1 MTLNQEFMQGAPQ
14 QGNGYRT
21 EQNLSP
27 ADWLLAG
34 PQPGV
39 SPVQDRPS
47 APAPRPPGSGLLSNW
62 KASASRNGNYGG
74 NVSLPPVAERN
85 TPQPQPVPRRVID
98 YPGNGLKNT
107 PGPLPLY
114 QQAGMPPAMYLSQ
127 PQQPVS
133 TAMPAQYP
141 GVPGPYQQP
150 QPMFLNAGTAT
161 APGQPPTW
169 YQPGMAPLM
178 PMPVQPQPGAG
189 PGPGFKP
196 QQRKKRHFPVWAR
209 VALGLMALLLAGAGG
224 VAGYYYVNLSA
235 PIGSIVNQQVP
246 RLKGDNNPDQGRG
259 TSGSILSGSRINILL
274 LGSDTDEKFQGT
286 YLAQTD
292 IVVTI
297 NPATRQVGMLSIPRD
312 FWINVPGSGMHKLD
326 EAYGLGG
333 VALSRLTIAEDF
345 GIHINYYAWVG
356 LDGFVKVISTVNGVD
371 VDVLHPITDDNY
383 PDDVG
388 NHTTDIYKYR
398 RLYIAPGP
406 QHLSG
411 QQALQYVRSR
421 HADLVGDFG
430 RSTRQQQVLTQLKN
444 KLNNPDVIGEL
455 PQLANDLN
463 GYVKTDMQL
472 NQVFDLMR
480 FARNID
486 TSKIQRITLGPPY
499 SHSGTGPNGQSVVFP
514 DCALIVPVIAKMFG
528 STANASC
535 NIAAN
540 GNTSSLASTQASPGA
555 NAVAQTAGNGVLQT
569 AGQMVNISTMSLSGG
584 NSDWLGIH
592 SLLDLLFLVVFES
605 PDAVRV

>member
-1 MTLNQEFMQGAPQ
+1 MALNQEFMQRAPQ
-14 QGNGYRT
+14 QGNGYQP
-21 EQNLSP
+21 EQNPSP
-27 ADWLLAG
+27 ANWQLAG

-39 SPVQDRPS
+39 SPAQNRPS

-62 KASASRNGNYGG
+62 KAGESRYGNNGG
-74 NVSLPPVAERN
+74 NVSPQPVAERN
-85 TPQPQPVPRRVID
+85 TPQPRPAPRPEID

-107 PGPLPLY
+107 PGPLSLY
-114 QQAGMPPAMYLSQ
+114 QQASMPPAMILSP
-127 PQQPVS
+127 PQQPAPMS
-133 TAMPAQYP
+133 MPAQYP
-141 GVPGPYQQP
+141 GVAGPYQQP
-150 QPMFLNAGTAT
+150 QPMFPTPGPTT
-161 APGQPPTW
+161 APGQQAW
-169 YQPGMAPLM
+169 YQPGMPPLM
-178 PMPVQPQPGAG
+178 PMPVQPQVGVR

-196 QQRKKRHFPVWAR
+196 RQSKRSRFPVWAR
-209 VALGLMALLLAGAGG
+209 VALGVMALLLAGTGG

-235 PIGSIVNQQVP
+235 PISGIVNQQVP
-246 RLKGDNNPDQGRG
+246 RLKGDDDPNQGRG
-259 TSGSILSGSRINILL
+259 TGGSILGGGRINILL

-297 NPATRQVGMLSIPRD
+297 DPATKQVAMLSIPRD

-326 EAYGLGG
+326 EAYALGG
-333 VALSRLTIAEDF
+333 VALSRLTIAQDF

-406 QHLSG
+406 QHLAG

-430 RSTRQQQVLTQLKN
+430 RSARQQQILTQLKN
-444 KLNNPDVIGEL
+444 KLNNPGVIGEL
-455 PQLANDLN
+455 PQLAQDLA

-480 FARNID
+480 LARNIN
-486 TSKIQRITLGPPY
+486 TSNIQRLTLGPPY
-499 SHSGTGPNGQSVVFP
+499 SQSGIGPNGQAVVFP
-514 DCALIVPVIAKMFG
+514 NCALIVPVIAKMFG

-535 NIAAN
+535 NIAAS
-540 GNTSSLASTQASPGA
+540 GNTSSLASTQTSPGT
-555 NAVAQTAGNGVLQT
+555 NALAQTASNGVLQT
-569 AGQMVNISTMSLSGG
+569 AGQMVNVSTMSLNSGG
-584 NSDWLGIH
+584 SDWSGIH

-605 PDAVRV
+605 PDAVQA

>member
-1 MTLNQEFMQGAPQ
+1 MTLNQEFMQRAPQ
-14 QGNGYRT
+14 QGNGYHP
-21 EQNLSP
+21 EQNSSP

-34 PQPGV
+34 SQPGV

-62 KASASRNGNYGG
+62 KAGASRYGNHGG
-74 NVSLPPVAERN
+74 NVSPPAVSARN
-85 TPQPQPVPRRVID
+85 TPQPQLASRPVID
-98 YPGNGLKNT
+98 YPGNGIKTTAGQLST
-107 PGPLPLY
+107 YQASMGPSPAMFLPP
-114 QQAGMPPAMYLSQ
+114 QQAMPTSIP
-127 PQQPVS
+127 P
-133 TAMPAQYP
+133 QYP
-141 GVPGPYQQP
+141 AGPYQQP
-150 QPMFLNAGTAT
+150 QPMFLNSGMA
-161 APGQPPTW
+161 APGQPPW
-169 YQPGMAPLM
+169 YQPGMPPLM
-178 PMPVQPQPGAG
+178 PTPVQPPVGTG

-196 QQRKKRHFPVWAR
+196 QQRKKIRFPIWAR
-209 VALGLMALLLAGAGG
+209 AALALMALLLAGAGG

-235 PIGSIVNQQVP
+235 PISNIVNQQVP

-259 TSGSILSGSRINILL
+259 TGGSILSGGRINILL
-274 LGSDTDEKFQGT
+274 LGSDTDQKFNGT

-297 NPATRQVGMLSIPRD
+297 NPATKQVGMLSIPRD

-371 VDVLHPITDDNY
+371 VDVLHPIVDDGY

-398 RLYIAPGP
+398 RLYLAPGP
-406 QHLSG
+406 QHLTG

-430 RSTRQQQVLTQLKN
+430 RSIRQQQILTQLKN
-444 KLNNPDVIGEL
+444 KLNNPGVIGEL
-455 PQLANDLN
+455 PQLADDLN

-499 SHSGTGPNGQSVVFP
+499 SHSGIGPNGQAVVFP
-514 DCALIVPVIAKMFG
+514 DCALIVPVIAKLFG

-540 GNTSSLASTQASPGA
+540 GNTSSLASTRTSPGA
-555 NAVAQTAGNGVLQT
+555 NAIAQTASNGVLQT
-569 AGQMVNISTMSLSGG
+569 AGQMANASTMSLSGG

-605 PDAVRV
+605 PDAVQA

>member
-1 MTLNQEFMQGAPQ
+1 M
-14 QGNGYRT
+14 R
-21 EQNLSP
+21 
-27 ADWLLAG
+27 
-34 PQPGV
+34 
-39 SPVQDRPS
+39 
-47 APAPRPPGSGLLSNW
+47 
-62 KASASRNGNYGG
+62 
-74 NVSLPPVAERN
+74 
-85 TPQPQPVPRRVID
+85 
-98 YPGNGLKNT
+98 
-107 PGPLPLY
+107 
-114 QQAGMPPAMYLSQ
+114 PAMYLSP
-127 PQQPVS
+127 PQQPVP
-133 TAMPAQYP
+133 TAMPVQYP
-141 GVPGPYQQP
+141 GAPGPYQQP
-150 QPMFLNAGTAT
+150 QPMFLNSSMAT
-161 APGQPPTW
+161 APGQPTL
-169 YQPGMAPLM
+169 YQPGRAPLM
-178 PMPVQPQPGAG
+178 PMPVQPQPGIGA
-189 PGPGFKP
+189 GPGFKP
-196 QQRKKRHFPVWAR
+196 QQRKKRRFPVWAR
-209 VALGLMALLLAGAGG
+209 VALALMGLLLAGAGG
-224 VAGYYYVNLSA
+224 AAGYYYVNLSA
-235 PIGSIVNQQVP
+235 PISSIVNQQVP

-259 TSGSILSGSRINILL
+259 TSGSILSGGRINILL

-371 VDVLHPITDDNY
+371 VDVLHPIIDDNY

-499 SHSGTGPNGQSVVFP
+499 SHAGIGPNGQSVVFP
-514 DCALIVPVIAKMFG
+514 NCALIVPVIAKMFG

-540 GNTSSLASTQASPGA
+540 GNTSSLASTQTSPGA
-555 NAVAQTAGNGVLQT
+555 NAIARTAANGVLQT

-584 NSDWLGIH
+584 NSDGLGIH

-605 PDAVRV
+605 PDAVQV